1 MEVSPS
7 QCFVTGNDCRSFALR
22 FEVQQSVHNWPLKH
36 HNILFRT
43 LAHIAIKVSHYQTID
58 CHRITLVNSNTVH
71 TVDSQVNHPAEA
83 IPDSD

>member
-7 QCFVTGNDCRSFALR
+7 RCFVTSNDCRSFAPG

-36 HNILFRT
+36 HNIVFRT
-43 LAHIAIKVSHYQTID
+43 LAHITIKVSHYQTID

-71 TVDSQVNHPAEA
+71 TVDSRVNHLTEA